1 MAPLSGVRCDAVM
14 DEVMHTWTETPIGAL
29 LLVGEEEGLSAISF
43 ARNGVAADP
52 PAGSVQRHERFADV
66 IAQLDAY
73 FERRLRSFELT
84 LRPRGT
90 PFQLRVWEALRSIPY
105 GETSSYSEVARKI
118 GKPDAVRAV
127 GAANGA
133 NPLPIVVPCHRVLGA
148 DGSLTGFGG
157 GLRAKRFLLD
167 LEATPSLF

>member
-1 MAPLSGVRCDAVM
+1 VAPVSGVRCDAVM
-14 DEVMHTWTETPIGAL
+14 GQVMHTWTDTPIGVL
-29 LLVGEEEGLSAISF
+29 LLVGDGDGLSAISF
-43 ARNGVAADP
+43 ARNGVAADAP
-52 PAGSVQRHERFADV
+52 SGSSQCHEHFAAV
-66 IAQLDAY
+66 IAQLNAY
-73 FERRLRSFELT
+73 FERRLRSFELK

-90 PFQLRVWEALRSIPY
+90 PFQLRVWEELQAIPY
-105 GETSSYSEVARKI
+105 GETRSYSEVAGRI

-157 GLRAKRFLLD
+157 GLRVKRFLLD
-167 LEATPSLF
+167 LESTPSLF

>member
-1 MAPLSGVRCDAVM
+1 M
-14 DEVMHTWTETPIGAL
+14 
-29 LLVGEEEGLSAISF
+29 
-43 ARNGVAADP
+43 AADP
-52 PAGSVQRHERFADV
+52 PAGSVQRHEHFADV

-73 FERRLRSFELT
+73 FERRLRSFGLT

-90 PFQLRVWEALRSIPY
+90 PFQLRVWEALRAIPY
-105 GETSSYSEVARKI
+105 GETRSYSEVARGI

-148 DGSLTGFGG
+148 NGSLTGFGG
-157 GLRAKRFLLD
+157 GLRVKRFLLD

>member
-1 MAPLSGVRCDAVM
+1 MAPVSGVRCDAVM
-14 DEVMHTWTETPIGAL
+14 DQVMHTWTVTPIGVL
-29 LLVGEEEGLSAISF
+29 LLVGDGDGLRAISF
-43 ARNGVAADP
+43 ARNDVAATAP
-52 PAGSVQRHERFADV
+52 SGSMHRHEHFAAV

-73 FERRLRSFELT
+73 FERRLRSFELK

-90 PFQLRVWEALRSIPY
+90 PFQLRVWEELQAIPY
-105 GETSSYSEVARKI
+105 GKTRSYSEVAGRI

-157 GLRAKRFLLD
+157 GLRVKRFLLD
-167 LEATPSLF
+167 LESTPSLF